1 MRPLEKKKKKLI
13 QKYPHT
19 KLMVALAFN
28 GLISAEMMV

>member
-1 MRPLEKKKKKLI
+1 MRPLEKKKKLI

-19 KLMVALAFN
+19 KMIVALAFN